1 LGALIGGVITHPER
15 YGFDFAFA
23 AVFLVVLFGLWK
35 HQRRLLPIV
44 ASAAAAL
51 LVWKLSPGVWYIF
64 AGGLAGTSAAIV
76 TAGRQP

>member
-1 LGALIGGVITHPER
+1 LGTLIGGVIAHPER

-35 HQRRLLPIV
+35 HQRRLLPII

-51 LVWKLSPGVWYIF
+51 IVWKLVPGS
-64 AGGLAGTSAAIV
+64 GTSSP
-76 TAGRQP
+76 AGWRGHRRRS